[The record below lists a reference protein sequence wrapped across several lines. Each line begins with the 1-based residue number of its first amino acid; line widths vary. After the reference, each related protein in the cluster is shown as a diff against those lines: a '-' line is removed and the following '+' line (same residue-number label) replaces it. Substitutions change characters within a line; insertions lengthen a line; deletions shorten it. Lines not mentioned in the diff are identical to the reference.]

1 MLENELLYDQALLNR
16 AHTLALELGSLLK
29 ARNIMLTLAESCTGG
44 MVAETITSLPG
55 SSAWFD
61 YGLVTYSN
69 QSKIALLK
77 VLSQTLETH
86 GAVSEAV
93 AKEMALGCLNRIAS
107 DKMQAYI
114 TGSIEGRGEIRTH
127 GGFKAQAYIS
137 GSITGIA
144 GPDGGTA
151 EKPVGTVCF
160 AWAGLNLPVKTQTK
174 IFSGN
179 RQQIRQQAT
188 VFMLQK
194 LIKRLG

>member
-16 AHTLALELGSLLK
+16 AHTLAQELGGLLK

-61 YGLVTYSN
+61 CGLVTYSN

-77 VLSQTLETH
+77 VLSQTLESH
-86 GAVSEAV
+86 GAVSETV
-93 AKEMALGCLNRIAS
+93 AKEMALGCLNRIAA
-107 DKMQAYI
+107 DKTQAYI
-114 TGSIEGRGEIRTH
+114 
-127 GGFKAQAYIS
+127 A

-144 GPDGGTA
+144 GPDGGSA

-160 AWAGLNLPVKTQTK
+160 AWAGLNFPAKSQTK

-188 VFMLQK
+188 VFMLQN
-194 LIKRLG
+194 LIKILG

>member
-1 MLENELLYDQALLNR
+1 MLESELLYDQALLNR
-16 AHTLALELGSLLK
+16 AHTLAQELGSLLK

-61 YGLVTYSN
+61 CGLVTYSN

-77 VLSQTLETH
+77 VLSQTLETY

-93 AKEMALGCLNRIAS
+93 AKEMALGCLTRIAT
-107 DKMQAYI
+107 DKTQAYI
-114 TGSIEGRGEIRTH
+114 
-127 GGFKAQAYIS
+127 A

-144 GPDGGTA
+144 GPDGGSV

-174 IFSGN
+174 VFSGN

-188 VFMLQK
+188 VFMLQN
-194 LIKRLG
+194 LIKILV